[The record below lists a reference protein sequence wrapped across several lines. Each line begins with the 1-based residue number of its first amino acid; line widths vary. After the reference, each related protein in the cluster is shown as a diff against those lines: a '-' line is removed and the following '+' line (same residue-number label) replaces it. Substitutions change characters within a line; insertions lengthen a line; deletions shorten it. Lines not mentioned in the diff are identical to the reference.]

1 MRILMAS
8 VAALAMAAT
17 PALAQPG
24 KDKGN
29 GNGGGKPAAAAKAE
43 RGNGGGNGG
52 GGNGNS
58 ATKSDRGNGGGN
70 DRVMA
75 QSDRGNGNGN
85 GNGNASVRAAAE
97 RDNGNGNG
105 NAKAAVKADRGNG
118 ANDRG
123 VVRQVER
130 TIDRRGADY
139 DRRGGEYVRRAADY
153 RFGDVNRGLINGC
166 PPGLAK
172 KRNGC
177 NPPGQ
182 VKDDGYYR
190 SDWWG
195 YDRYFGNNDY
205 RYRDGYL
212 VRYGDRGIASYI
224 PLLGGALSIGNQW
237 PSYYQP
243 YEMPRYYNDFYGLND
258 PRGYRYAD
266 DVIYRVDPET
276 SAITSIA
283 ALLTGDNFAVGQT
296 MPMGYDVYNVPYGY
310 RDRYYDS
317 PDAYYRYSDGYIYQ
331 VDPETRLIA
340 AAIELLV

>member
-85 GNGNASVRAAAE
+85 GNGNASVRATAE
-97 RDNGNGNG
+97 RGNGNG

-139 DRRGGEYVRRAADY
+139 DRRGGDYVRRAADY